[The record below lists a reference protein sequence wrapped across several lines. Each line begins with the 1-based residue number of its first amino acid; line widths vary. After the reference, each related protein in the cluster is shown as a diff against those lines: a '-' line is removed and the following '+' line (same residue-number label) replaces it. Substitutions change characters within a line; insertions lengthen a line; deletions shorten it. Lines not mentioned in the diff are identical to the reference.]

1 MALAGKLMTDLKA
14 AMRAGDQARRDTLRM
29 LRAAIQNEE
38 VERRSPLDD
47 EAVIE
52 VLQREAKKRQE
63 PLDIYRKAGRVDL
76 AAQMEVELAVI
87 AGYLPQ
93 PMGAEEIEALAR
105 CAIAEAGVTD
115 LKGVGQ
121 VMKVLMPQVKGRADG
136 RQVSEIVR
144 RLLGQPN

>member
-1 MALAGKLMTDLKA
+1 MDLAEKLMTDLKA

-38 VERRSPLDD
+38 VARRSPLDD

-52 VLQREAKKRQE
+52 ILQREAKKRQE
-63 PLDIYRKAGRVDL
+63 PLDIYRTAGRVDL
-76 AAQMEVELAVI
+76 AAQMEAELAVI

-105 CAIAEAGVTD
+105 AAIAEAGVND

-136 RQVSEIVR
+136 RLVSETVK